1 MNTKKKN
8 LSPQD
13 LLMNKPYLSEE
24 DIMLIFNISKS
35 SVRRWRKNHVI
46 PFIKLG
52 GIYFS
57 PKHMLKEY
65 LDSLGEDYFQKYFMV
80 SAKNRG

>member
-1 MNTKKKN
+1 MKKTKKN

-57 PKHMLKEY
+57 PQNLLREY
-65 LDSLGEDYFQKYFMV
+65 LDSMADDYYK
-80 SAKNRG
+80 KNFVFSKK